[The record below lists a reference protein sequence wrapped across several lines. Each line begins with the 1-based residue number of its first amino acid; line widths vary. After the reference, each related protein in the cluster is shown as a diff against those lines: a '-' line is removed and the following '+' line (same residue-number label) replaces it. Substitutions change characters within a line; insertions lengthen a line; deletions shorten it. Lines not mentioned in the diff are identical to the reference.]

1 AEVTEADVRAD
12 YEAVRARHILVR
24 PEGEGPEWDEAAWA
38 RAREQAEALRR
49 QLAEGADFEA
59 LVREHSADRGT
70 VEAGGDVGLFNRES
84 PLVEEFKEAAFQLA
98 VGEISEPVRTS
109 FGYHLIQV

>member
-1 AEVTEADVRAD
+1 EQDFRDQLRAARITERDLQDIIRENLMVRRLGDDIRAQAEVTAADVRAD

-70 VEAGGDVGLFNRES
+70 VE
-84 PLVEEFKEAAFQLA
+84 
-98 VGEISEPVRTS
+98 
-109 FGYHLIQV
+109 